1 MMVLQFDEINR
12 GDLLH
17 VVGHRGGVS
26 HELNSVLLHLSVAT
40 AEDDPDDPKKIMLA
54 IPPEYVSQIVESL
67 HRALSEY
74 RQSN

>member
-1 MMVLQFDEINR
+1 MVLKFDQINS

-17 VVGHRGGVS
+17 VVGHRGGIS

-40 AEDDPDDPKKIMLA
+40 SEDDLDDPKKIMLA
-54 IPPEYVSQIVESL
+54 ISPEYVSQIVESL
-67 HRALSEY
+67 HKALSEY